1 MQVSAGEDGEAET
14 MGAGETVGGGRGLRV
29 PAPCLGGL
37 AEVTVDLN
45 GVGAEPGVVEVDPAR
60 VVAGVAGC
68 VAE

>member
-1 MQVSAGEDGEAET
+1 M
-14 MGAGETVGGGRGLRV
+14 RV